1 MEKRVSLAEIF
12 FAFLYSGLILLGGGY
27 IILPIL
33 QSELVE
39 KRNWLTAD
47 ELMDYYAVSQSLPGL
62 IAINISILV
71 GYKLRGKWGSIVG
84 AVGITFFAF
93 WAIVLLA
100 SVISNFVDNPYV
112 QCAFW
117 GIEIAVVVLIIGAV
131 REMWSK
137 AVVDIGSGVVFLISL
152 LIMLFTKISPAYVII
167 ASAVV
172 GILYKMIERKYT
184 EENK

>member
-62 IAINISILV
+62 IAINI
-71 GYKLRGKWGSIVG
+71 
-84 AVGITFFAF
+84 
-93 WAIVLLA
+93 
-100 SVISNFVDNPYV
+100 
-112 QCAFW
+112 
-117 GIEIAVVVLIIGAV
+117 
-131 REMWSK
+131 
-137 AVVDIGSGVVFLISL
+137 
-152 LIMLFTKISPAYVII
+152 
-167 ASAVV
+167 
-172 GILYKMIERKYT
+172 
-184 EENK
+184 